1 MSDNR
6 NNQLASSQTPAKL
19 PEIDHFT
26 KTPQAKAVF
35 RAHLLAK
42 TKRKNNNMAG
52 KNQFSFEKNITP
64 YSLKYS
70 LASSLLS
77 EGKSINYICTYT
89 GLCKETVSKI
99 KKGEIKLLNKW
110 ADEIKS
116 HETGKM
122 TFLSNSILDSVNQG
136 DLNKASLLQKVTSAS
151 ILIDKRRLLDGEST
165 ENINHLAKLDVLFSK
180 RDEAKNVLG
189 KLKSVDNK

>member
-1 MSDNR
+1 MSENSQ
-6 NNQLASSQTPAKL
+6 QLPSSQTPAKL

-35 RAHLLAK
+35 RAHILAK
-42 TKRKNNNMAG
+42 SKRKNNNLTG

-70 LASSLLS
+70 LASSLLA
-77 EGKSINYICTYT
+77 EGKSISYICTYT

-110 ADEIKS
+110 ADEIKL

-122 TFLSNSILDSVNQG
+122 TFLAHTIFDSVNQG
-136 DLNKASLLQKVTSAS
+136 DLDKASLLQKITSGS
-151 ILIDKRRLLDGEST
+151 ILIDKRRLLAGEST
-165 ENINHLAKLDVLFSK
+165 ENISHLAKLDMLISGAGK
-180 RDEAKNVLG
+180 ANAMLD
-189 KLKSVDNK
+189 KLKSAGNK

>member
-1 MSDNR
+1 
-6 NNQLASSQTPAKL
+6 
-19 PEIDHFT
+19 
-26 KTPQAKAVF
+26 
-35 RAHLLAK
+35 
-42 TKRKNNNMAG
+42 MAG